1 MVPEP
6 KETAQALLG
15 CSPPSDLP
23 AKESRPDEPG
33 LAHLL
38 GLGENLF
45 VFQIS
50 EAKLGAPRES
60 LFSVGRA
67 GTCDKQA
74 RQWPSR
80 ELWAQGCDLGGCCL
94 GFAVAEPPHPFT
106 SVLERIQDQ
115 AVAQHRRAHL
125 LSNGCLCSCTKD
137 ALQLTP
143 A

>member
-1 MVPEP
+1 MVLEP

-23 AKESRPDEPG
+23 AMENRSDEPG
-33 LAHLL
+33 LAHQL

-74 RQWPSR
+74 DSGPPESCGLKAVTR
-80 ELWAQGCDLGGCCL
+80 EAAAWALRWL
-94 GFAVAEPPHPFT
+94 STPILPP
-106 SVLERIQDQ
+106 L
-115 AVAQHRRAHL
+115 
-125 LSNGCLCSCTKD
+125 
-137 ALQLTP
+137 
-143 A
+143 

>member
-15 CSPPSDLP
+15 CSPPSDLL

-33 LAHLL
+33 LAYLL

-50 EAKLGAPRES
+50 EAKLEAPRES

-80 ELWAQGCDLGGCCL
+80 ELWAQGCDSGGCCL
-94 GFAVAEPPHPFT
+94 GFAVAEPPPPFHLCT
-106 SVLERIQDQ
+106 GKDTGPGCGTAQEGSFVEQWLSVLL
-115 AVAQHRRAHL
+115 H
-125 LSNGCLCSCTKD
+125 
-137 ALQLTP
+137 
-143 A
+143 